1 MWYPIQTLQSIQ
13 WHSGSW
19 IMTPSKS
26 ARSRRR
32 TPGTRITDSIDSMGA
47 LPECASTKLW
57 KKGSGTLWAEKWQ
70 AWCVSLQ
77 IFKAALNIYI
87 HLQCLQYFNVLHMD
101 QLKKLQGCSSDIFRS
116 PEVIKMTAS
125 QVSKFLY
132 KSPSVPSCDTTLKR
146 TKLGSRLCSDTASS
160 RTFRAD
166 RLKHTAYI
174 IQYHTIYTF
183 GPVTFCTWKWRYCG
197 KIMKNM
203 QKCRP
208 MRDSHDSMHTSQNAV
223 CFKSL

>member
-1 MWYPIQTLQSIQ
+1 
-13 WHSGSW
+13 
-19 IMTPSKS
+19 MTPSKS

-101 QLKKLQGCSSDIFRS
+101 QLKKLQGCSSDIFRYLQITWS
-116 PEVIKMTAS
+116 HKNDSLSSLKVSVQKPKCSQLRYNSQKDQTWVPTLLRHSFLPDLQGWQIEAYGIHYTISYNLYIWACDLLHMEMT
-125 QVSKFLY
+125 L
-132 KSPSVPSCDTTLKR
+132 L
-146 TKLGSRLCSDTASS
+146 
-160 RTFRAD
+160 
-166 RLKHTAYI
+166 
-174 IQYHTIYTF
+174 
-183 GPVTFCTWKWRYCG
+183 WKNNEKYAKVLSNER
-197 KIMKNM
+197 
-203 QKCRP
+203 
-208 MRDSHDSMHTSQNAV
+208 
-223 CFKSL
+223 

>member
-1 MWYPIQTLQSIQ
+1 MYFT
-13 WHSGSW
+13 W
-19 IMTPSKS
+19 ISSKS
-26 ARSRRR
+26 YR
-32 TPGTRITDSIDSMGA
+32 D
-47 LPECASTKLW
+47 
-57 KKGSGTLWAEKWQ
+57 
-70 AWCVSLQ
+70 VLQ
-77 IFKAALNIYI
+77 I
-87 HLQCLQYFNVLHMD
+87 
-101 QLKKLQGCSSDIFRS
+101 SSDIFRS

-160 RTFRAD
+160 QTSRAD

-203 QKCRP
+203 QKCCP

-223 CFKSL
+223 CFKSPSALSTKVNSQAAVRIQTQPTSRGFRLNDICNAFASSPRTDAAAVGCIGSGAGASFAFTLKQVSSRDST